1 MKNLSKNRV
10 RVPIVNKT
18 KAAVFGFHL
27 PFTASRVKDIKIGR
41 SWWKARWTT
50 TSRWAKIA
58 KKMRMDDEGIF
69 GITKLK
75 LQAFSLAALEM
86 SLGDIVV
93 KVTSMM
99 ERSSIQITT

>member
-1 MKNLSKNRV
+1 ML
-10 RVPIVNKT
+10 T
-18 KAAVFGFHL
+18 KLKLPSLDSHL
-27 PFTASRVKDIKIGR
+27 PSTVSRATNIKIGR
-41 SWWKARWTT
+41 GWWKARWTT

-93 KVTSMM
+93 KAEFNENS
-99 ERSSIQITT
+99 

>member
-1 MKNLSKNRV
+1 M
-10 RVPIVNKT
+10 T
-18 KAAVFGFHL
+18 
-27 PFTASRVKDIKIGR
+27 DIRIGR

-58 KKMRMDDEGIF
+58 KKMRMEDGEIF

-86 SLGDIVV
+86 SLGDIIV
-93 KVTSMM
+93 KFTSMM
-99 ERSSIQITT
+99 EMSIIQITT